1 MPSFT
6 PAVAIAIAIGPTIL
20 IALYS
25 PMCSSLPVSFLTC
38 VKLKDN
44 DSLNVI
50 SHGCE
55 VYHILHMRQVT
66 VSGEILKHTS
76 LRTAIAFC
84 I

>member
-1 MPSFT
+1 
-6 PAVAIAIAIGPTIL
+6 
-20 IALYS
+20 
-25 PMCSSLPVSFLTC
+25 LTC